1 MNPRLDEPKLR
12 STSVAGTHE
21 GRVRD
26 HNEDSWFA
34 AEDQGLWAVAD
45 GMGGHEKGE
54 WASSVVVEQLGKLAL
69 TGSFE
74 DSCDQIADALHESNR
89 LIFAEASARGRQM
102 GTTAVALFVR
112 DRRFAVLWVG
122 DSRAYLLR
130 GGVLHQISK
139 DHTQVQ
145 EMLDRGMLNPAE
157 AAEHPM
163 RHILA
168 RAVGVGAT
176 MEVDAIVDDV
186 ETGDTFLLSSDGLH
200 CCVEDREI
208 QEILAGSSLEQ
219 VARLLVDRALA
230 SGAPDNVTVIAVHFR
245 EVTLLDHA
253 QAEENR

>member
-1 MNPRLDEPKLR
+1 MNEPKLT
-12 STSVAGTHE
+12 STSVSGTHE

-34 AEDQGLWAVAD
+34 AEEQGLWAVAD

-54 WASSVVVEQLGKLAL
+54 WASGVVVGQLRDLVL
-69 TGSFE
+69 TGTFE
-74 DSCDQIADALHESNR
+74 ESCDQIATALQTSNR

-130 GGVLHQISK
+130 DGKLHQISK

-145 EMLDRGMLNPAE
+145 EMLDRGMLDAAE
-157 AAEHPM
+157 AAVHPM

-168 RAVGVGAT
+168 RAVGVGEA
-176 MEVDAIVDDV
+176 MEIDVIVDEV
-186 ETGDTFLLSSDGLH
+186 ESGDIFLLSSDGLH
-200 CCVEDREI
+200 CCVGDDQIEA
-208 QEILAGSSLEQ
+208 ILSGSPLDQ
-219 VARLLVDRALA
+219 VADSLVNRALA
-230 SGAPDNVTVIAVHFR
+230 SGAPDNVTVVAVQFR
-245 EVTLLDHA
+245 EVTLLDFA
-253 QAEENR
+253 QAEEDR

>member
-1 MNPRLDEPKLR
+1 M
-12 STSVAGTHE
+12 TVAGTHE

-34 AEDQGLWAVAD
+34 AEELGLWAVAD

-54 WASSVVVEQLGKLAL
+54 WASSVVVEQLRGIDL
-69 TGSFE
+69 TGEFDDCCE
-74 DSCDQIADALHESNR
+74 NIAEALQTSNQ
-89 LIFAEASARGRQM
+89 LIFAEARQRGKQM

-112 DRRFAVLWVG
+112 ERRFAVLWVG

-145 EMLDRGMLNPAE
+145 EMLDRGMLDADE

-168 RAVGVGAT
+168 RAVGVGET
-176 MEVDAIVDDV
+176 MAVDVIVD
-186 ETGDTFLLSSDGLH
+186 EIEPGDTFLLSSDGLH
-200 CCVEDREI
+200 CCVSRGEI
-208 QEILAGSSLEQ
+208 EATLGNPSLEQ
-219 VARLLVDRALA
+219 IAPSLVEQTLAR
-230 SGAPDNVTVIAVHFR
+230 GAPDNVTVVAVRFR
-245 EVTLLDHA
+245 EATLLDLA
-253 QAEENR
+253 QADEDR